1 MFPLKIKQKRDLCR
15 SRNED
20 QRWIKPLSLT
30 FYTTYAYLFAV
41 RCVKEGFMSV
51 LISGWLADECDR
63 LKRIV
68 PEYEEQIRNLPKGSI
83 SIRKIGSEEYV
94 YLKRRENGKI
104 KSEYIGSVY
113 SESYFDIRSKI
124 VKRNF
129 LIKEIKEIKNQ
140 IDDLNYVIEGLKK
153 KEMRRKCRQTGKI
166 KSGNF
171 LTV

>member
-1 MFPLKIKQKRDLCR
+1 
-15 SRNED
+15 
-20 QRWIKPLSLT
+20 
-30 FYTTYAYLFAV
+30 
-41 RCVKEGFMSV
+41 MSV

-129 LIKEIKEIKNQ
+129 LIKEIKE
-140 IDDLNYVIEGLKK
+140 
-153 KEMRRKCRQTGKI
+153 
-166 KSGNF
+166 
-171 LTV
+171 